1 MWLLVAMQMRFAPVL
16 RNPRL
21 FPLRRY
27 PIALGPARCW
37 ATVFA
42 AAALLGFASLPAW
55 TQQAADLTQTSL
67 EDLMNLR
74 VTSVSKK
81 EQKTSQT
88 AGAVFVISR
97 DDIARSG
104 ALNIPDLLRMV
115 PGVEVAQLNGS
126 VWAISVRGFNGQ
138 ESNKLL
144 VLVDGRTVYS
154 PIFAGVFWDTQNV
167 PLDTIDRIEVI
178 RGPGAAVW
186 GANAV
191 NGVINIITRSAEKTQ
206 GGYVTTGGG
215 SNGAKPEMIR
225 YGGKVASLGA
235 YRLYAEDF
243 QTTAQRALDGGNG
256 HDDWRLVHGGFRT
269 DTAINAKNSLTTE
282 GEAYRGNGGELAY
295 TPVSLSPPAN
305 AVPALRDRYS
315 GWNLLARWSSIQ
327 SLRSETSLQVY
338 FDRTTRGDT
347 TYALGLNTFDADFE
361 HHFGWAP
368 RQDIVWGLGYRA
380 TSDHTTPTLR
390 ISFAPANRDLQLFSF
405 FGQDEITLVPDH
417 LFVSLGTRL
426 EHNTY
431 TGFGFEPTA
440 RLVWNPQSTKMF
452 WAAVSG
458 ADRTPARSDRDI
470 RVNYQAAPGPGLS
483 ILVSDFGNPKQ
494 KNERL
499 TAFEGGYR
507 DTWSDKFSTD
517 AAVFFNR
524 YRDLV
529 SVEPGP
535 IRLESS
541 PEPEHLLMPLTFA
554 NGFYG
559 ETHGVELFA
568 NWKPAGFWTLSP
580 GYSFLALH
588 MHRFAGSQDI
598 TNGPGTEGSVPQHQS
613 ALRSSLD
620 LPGHWQWSASAYFVD
635 RLHAV
640 GVPSYTRLD
649 SGATWQAGERC
660 AISMVGQNLLR
671 SSHQEFS
678 GPDSSVLPGR
688 VRRAAYAKF
697 SLSF

>member
-1 MWLLVAMQMRFAPVL
+1 MLAFA
-16 RNPRL
+16 
-21 FPLRRY
+21 
-27 PIALGPARCW
+27 
-37 ATVFA
+37 T
-42 AAALLGFASLPAW
+42 LPAG
-55 TQQAADLTQTSL
+55 TQQTPDLTQTSL
-67 EDLMNLR
+67 EDLMKVR

-97 DDIARSG
+97 DDIAHSG

-115 PGVEVAQLNGS
+115 PGVEVAQLDSS

-191 NGVINIITRSAEKTQ
+191 NGVINIITRTADNTQ
-206 GGYVTTGGG
+206 GGYVTTGSG
-215 SNGAKPEMIR
+215 SNGVQPEMIR
-225 YGGKVASLGA
+225 YGSKVARVGA
-235 YRLYAEDF
+235 YRLYAEGF

-282 GEAYRGNGGELAY
+282 GEAYQGNGGELAY

-347 TYALGLNTFDADFE
+347 TYALGLNTFDADFQ
-361 HHFGWAP
+361 HHFGWGP

-390 ISFAPANRDLQLFSF
+390 IAFAPANRVLQLFSS
-405 FGQDEITLVPDH
+405 FGQDEITLLPDH
-417 LFVSLGTRL
+417 LFFSLGTRL
-426 EHNTY
+426 EHNSY
-431 TGFGFEPTA
+431 TGFGFAPSA
-440 RLVWNPQSTKMF
+440 RLVWNPQSTNMF

-458 ADRTPARSDRDI
+458 ADRTPARSDTDI
-470 RVNYQAAPGPGLS
+470 RVNYQADPGPGLS
-483 ILVSDFGNPKQ
+483 VLVSDFGNPKQ

-507 DTWSDKFSTD
+507 DSWSGKFSTD

-524 YRDLV
+524 YRDLE

-535 IRLESS
+535 IQLESS
-541 PEPEHLLMPLTFA
+541 PGPEHLLMPWTFS
-554 NGFYG
+554 NGF
-559 ETHGVELFA
+559 
-568 NWKPAGFWTLSP
+568 
-580 GYSFLALH
+580 
-588 MHRFAGSQDI
+588 
-598 TNGPGTEGSVPQHQS
+598 TERLTES
-613 ALRSSLD
+613 SSLRTGN
-620 LPGHWQWSASAYFVD
+620 PQAS
-635 RLHAV
+635 
-640 GVPSYTRLD
+640 
-649 SGATWQAGERC
+649 
-660 AISMVGQNLLR
+660 
-671 SSHQEFS
+671 
-678 GPDSSVLPGR
+678 GR
-688 VRRAAYAKF
+688 
-697 SLSF
+697 